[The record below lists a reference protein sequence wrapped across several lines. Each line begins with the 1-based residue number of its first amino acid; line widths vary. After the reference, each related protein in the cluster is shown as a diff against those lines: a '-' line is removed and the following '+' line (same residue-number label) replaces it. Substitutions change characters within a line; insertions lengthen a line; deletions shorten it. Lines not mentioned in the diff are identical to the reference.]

1 MIPSVPARI
10 SYSYFKLEIQSRLI
24 NNNAKAW
31 RTLLIVWPLCTVLTS
46 LLFISFGSFT
56 LYSVE
61 TFAKVTS
68 MDKPG
73 MDVCRSKLDLHTSN
87 LDLHRSRLDL
97 CRSKEKRQ
105 IWDFGHFAT
114 GKNSSFC
121 VQQRLWNSFFKI
133 LSFRGCH
140 FAKNCMK
147 IVNFTLLFGPTWVQ
161 RWTYI
166 GPDWTHVGPAWT
178 YIDPS
183 QVYPY

>member
-1 MIPSVPARI
+1 
-10 SYSYFKLEIQSRLI
+10 
-24 NNNAKAW
+24 
-31 RTLLIVWPLCTVLTS
+31 
-46 LLFISFGSFT
+46 
-56 LYSVE
+56 
-61 TFAKVTS
+61 

-97 CRSKEKRQ
+97 CRSREKRQ
-105 IWDFGHFAT
+105 IWDFEHFAT

-147 IVNFTLLFGPTWVQ
+147 IVNFTLLLGPTWVQ

-183 QVYPY
+183 QVYPYCLWRYHIWGILTKVPLKSLHHFQLILRSCP

>member
-1 MIPSVPARI
+1 
-10 SYSYFKLEIQSRLI
+10 
-24 NNNAKAW
+24 
-31 RTLLIVWPLCTVLTS
+31 
-46 LLFISFGSFT
+46 
-56 LYSVE
+56 
-61 TFAKVTS
+61 
-68 MDKPG
+68 MDQPWI
-73 MDVCRSKLDLHTSN
+73 DVRRSKLDLHTSN

-97 CRSKEKRQ
+97 CRSREKRQ
-105 IWDFGHFAT
+105 IWDFEHFAT

-147 IVNFTLLFGPTWVQ
+147 IVNFTLLLGPTWVQ

-183 QVYPY
+183 QVYPWLRRLKNVKKALKMKKLSWSRRRLQEDEKVSWRLRKFHEESIYNT

>member
-1 MIPSVPARI
+1 MKI
-10 SYSYFKLEIQSRLI
+10 L
-24 NNNAKAW
+24 
-31 RTLLIVWPLCTVLTS
+31 VL
-46 LLFISFGSFT
+46 
-56 LYSVE
+56 V
-61 TFAKVTS
+61 S

-105 IWDFGHFAT
+105 IWDFGYFAT

-147 IVNFTLLFGPTWVQ
+147 IVNFTLLLGPTWVQ

-183 QVYPY
+183 QVYPYCWIIYTIHIIKKKSLVQHLQFRLSILDIK

>member
-1 MIPSVPARI
+1 MH
-10 SYSYFKLEIQSRLI
+10 FK
-24 NNNAKAW
+24 A
-31 RTLLIVWPLCTVLTS
+31 
-46 LLFISFGSFT
+46 
-56 LYSVE
+56 
-61 TFAKVTS
+61 TFNPTC

-73 MDVCRSKLDLHTSN
+73 MDLCRSKLDLHTSN

-105 IWDFGHFAT
+105 IWDFGYFAT

-147 IVNFTLLFGPTWVQ
+147 IVNFTLLLGPTWVQ

-183 QVYPY
+183 QVYPYWQNTDINIYLFGTNMCNHTEMTISIFHWFFTFDIRCFWTIFN

>member
-1 MIPSVPARI
+1 MLPGCNTWSNSCHIYIPI
-10 SYSYFKLEIQSRLI
+10 
-24 NNNAKAW
+24 
-31 RTLLIVWPLCTVLTS
+31 LLGKTVTVFV
-46 LLFISFGSFT
+46 LFRWFCKGLAVLKSPC
-56 LYSVE
+56 
-61 TFAKVTS
+61 

-147 IVNFTLLFGPTWVQ
+147 IVNFTLLLGPTWVQ

-166 GPDWTHVGPAWT
+166 GPDWTHVGPALT
-178 YIDPS
+178 YVDPS
-183 QVYPY
+183 QVYPYCS